1 MMMLST
7 ILLLIDSY
15 RIKYSESFSYFT
27 FLDQQYNKLSYKNII
42 YSFNSS
48 LKMKKGVPISLKLL
62 INTTHA
68 MINRSS
74 ERGLVMDQ
82 VFDEHSL
89 LVLRFTN

>member
-1 MMMLST
+1 
-7 ILLLIDSY
+7 
-15 RIKYSESFSYFT
+15 
-27 FLDQQYNKLSYKNII
+27 
-42 YSFNSS
+42 
-48 LKMKKGVPISLKLL
+48 MKKGVPISLKLL
-62 INTTHA
+62 INTTYA